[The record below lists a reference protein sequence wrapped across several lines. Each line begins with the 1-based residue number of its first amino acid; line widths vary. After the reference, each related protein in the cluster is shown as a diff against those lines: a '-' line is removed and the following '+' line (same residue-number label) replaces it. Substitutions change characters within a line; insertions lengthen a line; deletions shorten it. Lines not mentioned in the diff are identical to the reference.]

1 MKVKVVSRLLLLLFL
16 KVGLADDT
24 NFLKGFKELE
34 DTDVGSGI
42 YDDNGAG
49 YSGLTEGGDD
59 EEEQESVSEEQEM
72 KKPEYVQLDD
82 KKEDEHEKGE
92 EVKDTI
98 KVEARLEDS
107 QEHEDSDENEE
118 NEGKESEERE
128 GGEEAG
134 DDEAEKEVKRED
146 EGKDKDGEENLENIQ
161 SSLGNEMYRTRSELV
176 EAKRREEMA
185 KMFIAKVKQTSPDEG
200 KNQPLAS
207 VEKLRKMEWTNA
219 WNVPLT
225 NLHPTGLRLGQFSS
239 TWANLFWEA
248 PPLPDHII
256 VANYT
261 VTCFQPEFEHY
272 LESVCTEGNDT
283 SIRLSGLEMGTMY
296 QCDVRAE
303 TNVGPSG
310 WSAHLRFYPLPSALR
325 KLGQAFQYMEEKV
338 ARLEKQS
345 AHCAYQSK
353 WILPNSTITYDSLSL
368 SHGLGTFDLASGEW
382 KSEVGG
388 QYVVSWDLYSH
399 LFQGEAVMIRLYRRL
414 AGNINEAHSHR
425 HYSKFEVS
433 SGMTAYDN
441 IREQG
446 GRTKIVTV
454 KEGES
459 LFLRTDL
466 FTGEAFRI
474 NFCIH
479 LLYAF

>member
-1 MKVKVVSRLLLLLFL
+1 MKVKVVTPLLLLLFL

-24 NFLKGFKELE
+24 NWLKGFKEIE

-49 YSGLTEGGDD
+49 YRELAEGGDGD
-59 EEEQESVSEEQEM
+59 EEEEDYIEER
-72 KKPEYVQLDD
+72 EYEQLEDEE
-82 KKEDEHEKGE
+82 EDEHENGE
-92 EVKDTI
+92 EVKDTGEI
-98 KVEARLEDS
+98 KADVRLGDS
-107 QEHEDSDENEE
+107 EEHEDSDENEE
-118 NEGKESEERE
+118 NEETERE
-128 GGEEAG
+128 GEEEGG
-134 DDEAEKEVKRED
+134 DDEEQEEADEEGKGEKV
-146 EGKDKDGEENLENIQ
+146 GKDKYEEDNLEDIIQ
-161 SSLGNEMYRTRSELV
+161 SSLGKEMYNSQT

-185 KMFIAKVKQTSPDEG
+185 KMFIGKVKQTSPDEG
-200 KNQPLAS
+200 RNQPLAF
-207 VEKLRKMEWTNA
+207 VEKLRRMEWTKA
-219 WNVPLT
+219 WDVPLT

-256 VANYT
+256 VANYS
-261 VTCFQPEFEHY
+261 VTCFQPEFEHT
-272 LESVCTEGNDT
+272 LESVSTGGPET

-303 TNVGPSG
+303 TNEGPSG

-353 WILPNSTITYDSLSL
+353 WVNESSTITYDSLTL
-368 SHGLGTFDLASGEW
+368 SHGLGSFDLESGEW

-399 LFQGEAVMIRLYRRL
+399 LFKGEAVMIRLYRRL
-414 AGNINEAHSHR
+414 AGSINEAHSHR
-425 HYSKFEVS
+425 HFSKFEVN
-433 SGMTAYDN
+433 SGMTSYDN

-454 KEGES
+454 QEGES
-459 LFLRTDL
+459 LFLRTDPSE